1 MIIVKL
7 SFVISAD
14 EDGWVQAADGF
25 DCLFRMGRLELFQ
38 PDFNRDIIELL
49 AADSVEL
56 FAAGLKPFIDL
67 DGLLGHCFV
76 GFLRSAQEREIL
88 ASCNALVSVGIQ
100 AQAEDRGRAFLF
112 GLVQH

>member
-1 MIIVKL
+1 M
-7 SFVISAD
+7 A
-14 EDGWVQAADGF
+14 GVQAADRF

-38 PDFNRDIIELL
+38 PDFKCDIIELL
-49 AADSVEL
+49 VADSVEL
-56 FAAGLKPFIDL
+56 FATGLELFIDL

-76 GFLRSAQEREIL
+76 RFLRSAQERKIL
-88 ASCNALVSVGIQ
+88 AGCNALVSVGIQ